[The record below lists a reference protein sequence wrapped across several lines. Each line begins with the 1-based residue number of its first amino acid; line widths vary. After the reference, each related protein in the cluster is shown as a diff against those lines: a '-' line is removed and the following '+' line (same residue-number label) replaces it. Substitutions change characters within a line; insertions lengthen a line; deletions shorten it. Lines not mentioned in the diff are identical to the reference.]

1 MRCPPAAPAPA
12 AAGWAEGFLAGSG
25 LLLVH
30 DDKLLALVDGWL
42 AGLSADAFAAV
53 LPALRRTFGGFA
65 PPERRAIGQQAARLD
80 GSGRAACRRRVSRR
94 RSRRGAG
101 GAGGQGRGSDS
112 RVARR
117 VPGGGVMTAGHDER
131 MRRWRLVLGEA
142 AGIQMPLGGGDA
154 RIDAALGAL
163 YDSDESTRPSAT
175 QRQAGFGASAPR
187 VARWL
192 GDIRAFFPVSV
203 VQVMQKDAIE
213 RLGLTRLLLE
223 PEMLD
228 AVEPDVHLVGTLL
241 SLSRVIPEQA
251 RESARAVVRTVTR
264 DLERRLAQ
272 RTRSAVAG
280 ALNRASRTSR
290 PRRPADIDWDR
301 TIRANLRNYL
311 PQHRTIV
318 PERLIG
324 YARKQQAVARDV
336 ILCLDQSGSM
346 ASSVVYAG
354 VFGAVLASI
363 RSLRTSVVAFDTSV
377 ADLTGQLS
385 DPVDVLF
392 GTQLG
397 GGTDINQAVAYC
409 QQLITRP
416 ASTIFILISDLFEGG
431 DRDEMLRRIADMTAA
446 GTQVIALLAL
456 SDDGAPGYDHENAA
470 ALAGLGV
477 TAFACTP
484 DAFGDLMA
492 AAIERRDIAA
502 WAQRHQPA

>member
-1 MRCPPAAPAPA
+1 M
-12 AAGWAEGFLAGSG
+12 S
-25 LLLVH
+25 
-30 DDKLLALVDGWL
+30 
-42 AGLSADAFAAV
+42 
-53 LPALRRTFGGFA
+53 
-65 PPERRAIGQQAARLD
+65 
-80 GSGRAACRRRVSRR
+80 
-94 RSRRGAG
+94 
-101 GAGGQGRGSDS
+101 SD
-112 RVARR
+112 R
-117 VPGGGVMTAGHDER
+117 DER
-131 MRRWRLVLGEA
+131 MWRWRLVLGEA
-142 AGIQMPLGGGDA
+142 AGIKMPLDGGDT

-163 YDSDESTRPSAT
+163 YDSDESSGRQAAR
-175 QRQAGFGASAPR
+175 QREAGFGASAPR

-192 GDIRAFFPVSV
+192 GDIRTFFPVSV

-251 RESARAVVRTVTR
+251 RESARAVVRAVTAG
-264 DLERRLAQ
+264 LERRLAQ

-311 PQHRTIV
+311 PQHKTIV

-346 ASSVVYAG
+346 ACSVVYAG

-377 ADLTGQLS
+377 VDLTGQLS

-416 ASTIFILISDLFEGG
+416 VSTIFILISDLFEGG
-431 DRDEMLRRIADMTAA
+431 DREEMLRRIADMTAA
-446 GTQVIALLAL
+446 GTQVIVLLAL
-456 SDDGAPGYDHENAA
+456 SDDGAPGYDHDNAA

-484 DAFGDLMA
+484 DAFPDLMA
-492 AAIERRDIAA
+492 AAIERRDITA
-502 WAQRHQPA
+502 WAHRSEQPVSPDLSLLGARREGMDVAPCPIERARCHIHALSRQSAAERRASSWRLRGCSGLGRSLWSITVKSGGRSDAGSPGARHHCGGRLGRVRRASAV